1 MPMQITQKKSSAP
14 MQRSERDWTR
24 RIEQRLER
32 QRRRV
37 RRLLQTVEHETME
50 LIDGGLERLEQQI
63 EQTVPD
69 LAPIVEG
76 LRSQVEQADN
86 ALKDVVGVAPESL
99 PIPDYDKMNVREAL
113 RHITKLD
120 EDELW
125 LIARYEKEHKNR
137 LTVLTEIQCRLK
149 VTDLI

>member
-1 MPMQITQKKSSAP
+1 MPMQVTQKKPAAAT
-14 MQRSERDWTR
+14 QRSGRNWTT

-32 QRRRV
+32 QRTRV

-50 LIDGGLERLEQQI
+50 LIDEGLERLEQQI

-69 LAPIVEG
+69 LAPLVEG

-86 ALKDVVGVAPESL
+86 ALKDVVGIAPESL
-99 PIPDYDKMNVREAL
+99 PIPDYDSMNVREAL

-125 LIARYEKEHKNR
+125 LMARYEKENKNR

-149 VTDLI
+149 VPNLF